1 MRLSEEKIFRIAE
14 RLHDELEA
22 RELLFYKDPIG
33 VHPQIARTQRI
44 KAIVDHITAD
54 LRIEDEIDA
63 EVEKILDSYQRTL
76 RPTERDVLRR
86 KHKEEIAVRH
96 NYEL

>member
-14 RLHDELEA
+14 RLHDELA
-22 RELLFYKDPIG
+22 DRGLLIYKDPAG
-33 VHPQIARTQRI
+33 TKPYAARAKRI
-44 KAIVDHITAD
+44 KAIVDFITAD
-54 LRIEDEIDA
+54 LKIEDEIDI
-63 EVEKILDSYQRTL
+63 EVENVLETYQRSL

-86 KHKEEIAVRH
+86 KHKEEIARRR